1 MPPKCGKCGQVCANP
16 LAKRTHEAKCN
27 SSANWTKVERG
38 SDCAE
43 RRTVVITSDPP
54 ARTQYIP
61 APAPKVI
68 NRKPAVPTAVLA
80 ALKSRDEAA
89 AKAKAIADKKAAA
102 DAKKAAKA
110 KARADKKEAEQAMYL
125 AEARAEAKAK
135 EDGVKYVRPRRP
147 AVADGSQHQEEE
159 LVILDEDEEPDD
171 VQKAPHPDDFWDKE
185 RVAAQ
190 ILLAEEREEE
200 MVSSP
205 EPLSLSLSAGVCVCP
220 NSLISGIA
228 TRGGLYAYYT
238 VCLSVHDLDSARGN
252 HSVCGLLS
260 VAFCLWP
267 SVCGLLSVPPESG
280 RFKVSH

>member
-43 RRTVVITSDPP
+43 KRTVVITSDPP

-68 NRKPAVPTAVLA
+68 NRKPAVPAAVLA

-102 DAKKAAKA
+102 DAKKAVKA

-135 EDGVKYVRPRRP
+135 EDGVKYVRPRR
-147 AVADGSQHQEEE
+147 AAAAEGSQHQEEE
-159 LVILDEDEEPDD
+159 LTILDEDEEPDD

-190 ILLAEEREEE
+190 ILLAEEREED
-200 MVSSP
+200 MVS
-205 EPLSLSLSAGVCVCP
+205 
-220 NSLISGIA
+220 
-228 TRGGLYAYYT
+228 
-238 VCLSVHDLDSARGN
+238 
-252 HSVCGLLS
+252 LLS
-260 VAFCLWP
+260 
-267 SVCGLLSVPPESG
+267 
-280 RFKVSH
+280 